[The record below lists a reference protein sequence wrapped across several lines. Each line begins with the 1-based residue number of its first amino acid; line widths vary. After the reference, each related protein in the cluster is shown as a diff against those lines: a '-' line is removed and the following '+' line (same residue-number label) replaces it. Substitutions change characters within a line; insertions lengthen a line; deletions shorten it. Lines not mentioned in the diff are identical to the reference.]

1 MRDDG
6 GVPQESPPDPSS
18 GPVAVLASLP
28 GRAAAPDA
36 GSGLDGAWPG
46 VEDPEELRALVA
58 RWLAGYGGAQTRR
71 TYAYALGL
79 PITWADSV
87 TGRGPAGRT
96 GDGDTTTRRTP
107 PPAPRGPLHHLAWFR
122 WCATRSLDPRRATA
136 THVTAWLHALDA
148 AGAQKRTRARMLS
161 TVSAFYGH
169 LVDEAVVAGNP
180 AALNRKRLGL
190 SGGSRDPSPT
200 VRLTAAQVRALLDSA
215 ARLPHPSRH
224 RELYA
229 RRAVAVVAL
238 LALGLRVSEV
248 SGLDRD
254 DLVVSGGERL
264 LRVLG
269 KGGVRREVY
278 LTGLASDALT
288 AYLAERDRA
297 AGTSVP
303 ARRGRGAGPSSPLLA
318 TRDGGRCTRFAL
330 YTLLRRVAQLGE
342 PELDDVADR
351 VHPHALRHAYVTI
364 ALENGAPI
372 QHVQADVGHATIAT
386 TQHYDRGL
394 RTRGSS
400 AADVVAS
407 AIGEPA
413 GGSAGRRDRARSAQD
428 PHPPEDQ

>member
-1 MRDDG
+1 M
-6 GVPQESPPDPSS
+6 PDETTPDAPS
-18 GPVAVLASLP
+18 GPVAVLQSLP
-28 GRAAAPDA
+28 ARPAPAAAP
-36 GSGLDGAWPG
+36 GPDGGWPG
-46 VEDPEELRALVA
+46 VEDPDTLRGLVA

-79 PITWADSV
+79 PITWADGV
-87 TGRGPAGRT
+87 TGGSGPPGVSPGT
-96 GDGDTTTRRTP
+96 PGDTPARSRTP

-122 WCATRSLDPRRATA
+122 WCASRSLDPRHATA
-136 THVTAWLHALDA
+136 VHVTAWLHALDT

-169 LVDEAVVAGNP
+169 LLDEGVVAGNP

-190 SGGSRDPSPT
+190 SGASRDPSPT
-200 VRLTAAQVRALLDSA
+200 VRLTATQVRALLDSA
-215 ARLPHPSRH
+215 ARLPHPTRH

-248 SGLDRD
+248 AGLDRE
-254 DLVVSGGERL
+254 DLVVSGGERV

-278 LTGLASDALT
+278 LTGPAADALC

-297 AGTSVP
+297 AGTAVP
-303 ARRGRGAGPSSPLLA
+303 ARRGREGGPRSPLLA

-330 YTLLRRVAQLGE
+330 YTLLRRVAELGG

-386 TQHYDRGL
+386 TQHYDRGR
-394 RTRGSS
+394 RTRDSS
-400 AADVVAS
+400 AADVVAD
-407 AIGEPA
+407 AVGRGTGTTEPVA
-413 GGSAGRRDRARSAQD
+413 PPTGG
-428 PHPPEDQ
+428 P